1 MAASLYLTHTVSEDS
16 GKVVGGI
23 TTTISGTSRNYSEKN
38 VAASQ
43 TNAQFDVEID
53 VANAKLISIVSDA
66 NCTIK
71 TNNSSTPD
79 DTLTLVANK
88 PLVWDETQ
96 TKDAAAAIEKF
107 LSEDVTTLYVT
118 TGAIGAAGATIKV
131 LWLK

>member
-1 MAASLYLTHTVSEDS
+1 MAASLYVTHTIAEDS

-23 TTTISGTSRNYSEKN
+23 VTTISGSSRNYAETN

-43 TNAQFDVEID
+43 TNTQFDVEID
-53 VANAKLISIVSDA
+53 VTNAKVISIVSDA
-66 NCTIK
+66 DCTIK
-71 TNNSSTPD
+71 TNNSSTPA

-107 LSEDVTTLYVT
+107 LSADVTTLYVT
-118 TGAIGAAGATIKV
+118 TGAIGAAGATIKI